1 MYTSQVDWPAH
12 NFEDLDIPVVHLFV
26 DPCVTIGT
34 ERREVP
40 EGSKQLLA
48 FVAVRRRRVERRH
61 AAGTLWP
68 LGDDERASGN
78 LRSALW
84 RLRRVGINVL
94 AADKWSLALRAEV
107 LVDLHLMEQWATRLI
122 EGHDTERDLTISPW
136 VADALDLLPGF
147 YDDWALM
154 ERERVRQRILHALE
168 ALSEK
173 LAAAGRFADA
183 IEAAMLATSAEPLR
197 ERTAGAH
204 QSARGRGQYDRSSSQ
219 LPRIPRSAAPGTR
232 RGAVQGF
239 CRGPE
244 PARCRLMPRYPR
256 PPVAVSPGRAGKL
269 DRHLVGRTWGLH
281 GPDLAKR
288 SSQSRT

>member
-197 ERTAGAH
+197 ESAQRALIKAHAAEGNMTEAHRSYRAYHDLLHRELGVAPSRDFAAGLNLPDVG
-204 QSARGRGQYDRSSSQ
+204 SRLVTRARPSLSH
-219 LPRIPRSAAPGTR
+219 LAAP
-232 RGAVQGF
+232 
-239 CRGPE
+239 
-244 PARCRLMPRYPR
+244 
-256 PPVAVSPGRAGKL
+256 VS
-269 DRHLVGRTWGLH
+269 
-281 GPDLAKR
+281 
-288 SSQSRT
+288 

>member
-1 MYTSQVDWPAH
+1 MYTSQVDWPTH

-197 ERTAGAH
+197 ESAQRALIKAHAAEGNMTEARRSYRAYHDLLHRELGVAPSRDFAAGLNLPDVG
-204 QSARGRGQYDRSSSQ
+204 SCLVTRARPSLSH
-219 LPRIPRSAAPGTR
+219 LAAP
-232 RGAVQGF
+232 
-239 CRGPE
+239 
-244 PARCRLMPRYPR
+244 
-256 PPVAVSPGRAGKL
+256 VS
-269 DRHLVGRTWGLH
+269 
-281 GPDLAKR
+281 
-288 SSQSRT
+288 